1 MKAFVL
7 ASILFTNLTVA
18 ADEWF
23 GCVESK
29 IREECE
35 DCSKSKSP
43 ADMMKWF
50 EELTIKYDKK
60 NEQRDKSGA
69 LQSMEIVKSPGSEA
83 GEEVHYFFKDKKKC
97 DLVCGR
103 RRTDLDIAAKAKK
116 TQEDKKFD
124 EYK

>member
-1 MKAFVL
+1 MRIIVLMAILLGNVAF
-7 ASILFTNLTVA
+7 AN
-18 ADEWF
+18 DEWF
-23 GCVESK
+23 GCVERK

-35 DCSKSKSP
+35 ECSKSKSP

-60 NEQRDKSGA
+60 NVQRDKSGA

-83 GEEVHYFFKDKKKC
+83 GEEIHYFFKDKKKC
-97 DLVCGR
+97 DLVCGK